1 MRTITK
7 IACRT
12 IGAAGLGTALYNA
25 SRVSSLFAKNEGL
38 YENQKHL
45 EKAFFDSRT
54 IDSVNYTRNSIREKT
69 FDLRSKNPLPTI
81 MGNIKGGI
89 KGFLYGLGDT
99 LPVVICSSLALVCK
113 NIFAKLGA
121 IGVGLALCYSIARDG
136 FGLGK
141 HHPMN

>member
-69 FDLRSKNPLPTI
+69 FDLRSKNPLPTQARRPLTFQDI
-81 MGNIKGGI
+81 IFFIINH
-89 KGFLYGLGDT
+89 
-99 LPVVICSSLALVCK
+99 SSSI
-113 NIFAKLGA
+113 IFHMKS
-121 IGVGLALCYSIARDG
+121 V
-136 FGLGK
+136 
-141 HHPMN
+141 